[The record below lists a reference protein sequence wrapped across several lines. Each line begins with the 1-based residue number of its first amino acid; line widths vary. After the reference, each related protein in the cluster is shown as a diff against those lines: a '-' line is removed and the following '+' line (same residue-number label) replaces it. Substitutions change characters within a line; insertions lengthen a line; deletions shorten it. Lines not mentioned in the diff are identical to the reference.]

1 MLVEL
6 KGQSGPRNSQ
16 HGNCS
21 AAEKV
26 PLKRFKGLAHFLMEF
41 WKMVNVR

>member
-6 KGQSGPRNSQ
+6 KGQSGQRNSQ
-16 HGNCS
+16 HGYRG

-26 PLKRFKGLAHFLMEF
+26 PLKRLKGLAHFLMEF
-41 WKMVNVR
+41 CRNG